1 MDHTAENGSHWR
13 KLVTFGKMGHT
24 GRFPFTKRFRKLRLD
39 FKCNMIFRFVP
50 LENFRQ
56 KSNFWKG
63 SPVFKWK
70 FFDGTACSIYGFRK
84 GFYQFQAACDHIFVK
99 EIWLQLPQLAR
110 CLPSPPLRMLSLS
123 WPGSWYR
130 NLGTLPV
137 ACMSRHRAS
146 NVPRII
152 LKWLLN
158 SSIVC
163 AGKIFS

>member
-24 GRFPFTKRFRKLRLD
+24 GLFHLPRDSGNCSWILNVTWFFGSFHWKMSGKSRTSEKVVPFSR
-39 FKCNMIFRFVP
+39 
-50 LENFRQ
+50 
-56 KSNFWKG
+56 WKI
-63 SPVFKWK
+63 S
-70 FFDGTACSIYGFRK
+70 DGTACSIYGFRK
-84 GFYQFQAACDHIFVK
+84 GFYQFQAACDHIFGK
-99 EIWLQLPQLAR
+99 EIRLQLLSLAR

-137 ACMSRHRAS
+137 ACTSRHRAS
-146 NVPRII
+146 NVPRVI

-158 SSIVC
+158 SSIVY